1 MHFFSVSL
9 DPDDSGPILGH
20 PGFERLKAFLSE
32 EKWTG
37 KILSDIA
44 EWASK
49 LPSLRPL
56 NGVHYSLRNE
66 GKNNSTVSIS
76 ARFCLKFPF
85 VILSQSRI
93 TPILISFDIPVM

>member
-1 MHFFSVSL
+1 MFHKCDFFSVSL

-20 PGFERLKAFLSE
+20 PGFERLKIFLSE

-66 GKNNSTVSIS
+66 GKNNFIVSMA
-76 ARFCLKFPF
+76 ARFCLRFLF
-85 VILSQSRI
+85 YNSQSEQKYANI
-93 TPILISFDIPVM
+93 DII